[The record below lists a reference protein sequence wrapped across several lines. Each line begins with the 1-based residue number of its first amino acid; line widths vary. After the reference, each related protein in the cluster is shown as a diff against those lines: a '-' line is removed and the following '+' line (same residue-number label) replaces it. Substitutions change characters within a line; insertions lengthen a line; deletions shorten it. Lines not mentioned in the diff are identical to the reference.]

1 MGQYARH
8 WDDRGKATLAK
19 TQKDVRRLQAH
30 TSNIDSGWPLAML
43 PGVVASTTSGVMV
56 YVNGEMTAMG
66 PLPYLASYSPTDGD
80 NVLLA
85 PMGVQQTY
93 VVIGVLTYPEIS
105 GG

>member
-1 MGQYARH
+1 MAQMRA
-8 WDDRGKATLAK
+8 DI
-19 TQKDVRRLQAH
+19 RRLEVRTAC
-30 TSNIDSGWPLAML
+30 IDSGWPLAML

-56 YVNGEMTAMG
+56 YINGATTATG

-85 PMGVQQTY
+85 PMGVQRTY
-93 VVIGVLTYPEIS
+93 VVIGVLTYPSEP